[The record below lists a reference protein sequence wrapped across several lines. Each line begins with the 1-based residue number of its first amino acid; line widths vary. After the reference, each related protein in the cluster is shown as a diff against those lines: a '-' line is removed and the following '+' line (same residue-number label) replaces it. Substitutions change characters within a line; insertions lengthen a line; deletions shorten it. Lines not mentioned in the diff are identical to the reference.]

1 MPHVDRIFPP
11 SERKVSG
18 KLQRDLFIIL
28 ENRNKFMELKEFV
41 KNVLKDLVE
50 AVEESRVGS
59 ARDMHLGSGKENRT
73 VEFDIAVTVEDG
85 TASSG
90 KAGIKVF
97 QIIEGGGEVS
107 KEYKNS
113 SVSRVKFGVEISSTT
128 KAEDA
133 QMDAQFEQNRERSSI

>member
-1 MPHVDRIFPP
+1 
-11 SERKVSG
+11 
-18 KLQRDLFIIL
+18 
-28 ENRNKFMELKEFV
+28 MELKEFV

-73 VEFDIAVTVEDG
+73 VEFDIAVTVEDA

-90 KAGIKVF
+90 RAGIKVF
-97 QIIEGGGEVS
+97 QIIEGGGDVS

-113 SVSRVKFGVEISSTT
+113 SVSRVKFGVEVSSIT
-128 KAEDA
+128 KTEAAQRDA
-133 QMDAQFEQNRERSSI
+133 QYAQNRARNSLNSAR